1 MPVDSKNREYI
12 AHELSWKQ
20 CRDTIDG
27 EEAVK
32 KAGPQYLPALA
43 GGDYTAYKQR
53 ALFFGAT
60 SRTVQGL
67 QGAVFRKD
75 YTLEYPESKREL
87 LDDVTEEASNID
99 VLLRN
104 TVREVLE
111 VGRTGLLVDVS
122 NDDNGVESYAYVAQ
136 YKAENILN
144 WRSERINGS
153 MTLVMVAL
161 LESYDDP
168 EAPDHDAYNPA
179 EKFQVRML
187 TLIPTA
193 QATGNDGDEGMVY
206 KQEVYRKVGERD
218 DWSVITELTVV
229 PENKGIPLDHIPF
242 KFINSDNDETA
253 ISKPPLLDMVNV
265 NLSHYRT
272 SADLEHGAHFT
283 ALPTAVLTGFDPKT
297 KYSIGSGAAW
307 VTSNPQAGA
316 TYLEYTGQGL
326 GALRDLKKDKEQM
339 MAVLGA
345 RFLEESKRVGEAAET
360 LRIRASADAGTLES
374 MVGTIDEALTTVL
387 QWHAAWSDITEGGV
401 NKIKLTLNKDFVSA
415 RLQAPEIVALMKARQ
430 AGELSQDS
438 FLHNL
443 KEGEI
448 LPDGRTIEEEK
459 GLIEVDSHDDKL
471 SATAPVTPIR
481 REFELQRDD
490 NGTAT
495 GIREA

>member
-1 MPVDSKNREYI
+1 MPVDSKHREYS
-12 AHELSWKQ
+12 AQELNWKQ
-20 CRDTIDG
+20 CRDCIDG

-32 KAGPQYLPALA
+32 KQGPAYLPALA

-75 YTLEYPESKREL
+75 YTLEYPESKRVL
-87 LDDVTEEASNID
+87 LDDITEEASNVD

-111 VGRTGLLVDVS
+111 VGRTGFLVDVS
-122 NDDNGVESYAYVAQ
+122 TDDDGVESYAYVAQ

-161 LESYDDP
+161 LESYDNPNADG
-168 EAPDHDAYNPA
+168 HDKYNPKE
-179 EKFQVRML
+179 EKQVRML
-187 TLIPTA
+187 LLVPRSSTTDDSKA
-193 QATGNDGDEGMVY
+193 EGMVY
-206 KQEVYRKVGERD
+206 KQDVYRKNDRD
-218 DWSVITELTVV
+218 NWELMSELSVV
-229 PENKGIPLDHIPF
+229 PENKGIPLDYIPF
-242 KFINSDNDETA
+242 MFVNSDNDEPNVN
-253 ISKPPLLDMVNV
+253 KPPLLDMVNV

-283 ALPTAVLTGFDPKT
+283 ALPTAVLTGFDPKNT
-297 KYSIGSGAAW
+297 YSIGSGRAW
-307 VTSNPQAGA
+307 VTSNHQASA
-316 TYLEYTGQGL
+316 KYLEYTGQGL

-387 QWHAAWSDITEGGV
+387 QWHATWSQVTEGGV
-401 NKIKLTLNKDFVSA
+401 KKIKLTLNKDFVSA

-459 GLIEVDSHDDKL
+459 DLIEVDSNDEKL

-481 REFELQRDD
+481 REFELQRDED
-490 NGTAT
+490 GKAT
-495 GIREA
+495 GIKEA